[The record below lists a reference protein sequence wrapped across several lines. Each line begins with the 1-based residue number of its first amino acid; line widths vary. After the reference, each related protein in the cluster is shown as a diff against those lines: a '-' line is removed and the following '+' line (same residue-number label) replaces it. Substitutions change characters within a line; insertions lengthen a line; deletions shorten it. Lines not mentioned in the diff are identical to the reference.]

1 MENGKRFNRKTLI
14 IVVVILFI
22 AIWQGLPRLLNTEL
36 GQKIV
41 PSKQAQESVAISRV
55 MLPDAPA
62 NIESTAP
69 PVALPSESTANLSS
83 IEIRY
88 MIWAWNSQMG
98 MLFSTGGAQ
107 TMKNSIMEKRGVNLK
122 FIRQDD
128 VAQMQAS
135 LVQFAKAYSSNTNT
149 KEGVQFVSIMGDG
162 AATFLAGVN
171 PELQKIGSEYIA
183 QIVATTGKSL
193 GEDKM
198 MGPKEWRDNPQLAK
212 GSVLCGYLRDGD
224 WNIAIMW
231 AAQNNI
237 KVNPDETTY
246 DPEAINWIA
255 AETYIDA
262 SQKYINGYTEE
273 RPVVKNGK
281 VDILSGKKKIKVD
294 GVVTWT
300 PGDVMIAEQKGG
312 IVDIVSTKDYR
323 SQMPNVVIGIKKF
336 MQDNRSTVENMI
348 AGFMEGGDQIKGYSE
363 ALKKAGEIS
372 NTVYKES
379 GTNPEYWV
387 KYYKGE
393 QAADKTG
400 QVVSLGGSRVHNL
413 ADNLQYFGLTPGTS
427 DIYNVVYTTFGDIVK
442 KMYPRLVPSYPDYAE
457 VVDLSYLKNVQST
470 FAPSKITAPDVVKYD
485 TDRGIQNVVAKRN
498 WNITF
503 QTGSAEFTPEAMDLL
518 EQIYSQAAIA
528 SGLQIKISGHTD
540 NVGSDD
546 INVPLSKARAESVR
560 RWIEN
565 RGGDAF
571 RNRISAK
578 GYGST
583 IPLSSNESASGRS
596 QNRRVEILMGN

>member
-300 PGDVMIAEQKGG
+300 
-312 IVDIVSTKDYR
+312 
-323 SQMPNVVIGIKKF
+323 
-336 MQDNRSTVENMI
+336 
-348 AGFMEGGDQIKGYSE
+348 
-363 ALKKAGEIS
+363 
-372 NTVYKES
+372 
-379 GTNPEYWV
+379 
-387 KYYKGE
+387 
-393 QAADKTG
+393 
-400 QVVSLGGSRVHNL
+400 
-413 ADNLQYFGLTPGTS
+413 
-427 DIYNVVYTTFGDIVK
+427 
-442 KMYPRLVPSYPDYAE
+442 
-457 VVDLSYLKNVQST
+457 
-470 FAPSKITAPDVVKYD
+470 
-485 TDRGIQNVVAKRN
+485 
-498 WNITF
+498 
-503 QTGSAEFTPEAMDLL
+503 
-518 EQIYSQAAIA
+518 
-528 SGLQIKISGHTD
+528 
-540 NVGSDD
+540 
-546 INVPLSKARAESVR
+546 
-560 RWIEN
+560 
-565 RGGDAF
+565 
-571 RNRISAK
+571 
-578 GYGST
+578 
-583 IPLSSNESASGRS
+583 
-596 QNRRVEILMGN
+596 